1 MASPFDEFWNSID
14 SQQEKNMIDE
24 PFEIGKVTSIDPLVI
39 ELEGL
44 PLYKNNLY
52 INPYLLEWDE
62 KVNITTSINNEHSH
76 TISTIH
82 HYSKLKKGTKVACYG
97 IEYDDNGKTYQKYCV
112 LEVIENEFFPRR
124 FL

>member
-24 PFEIGKVTSIDPLVI
+24 PFGIGKVTSIDPLVI

-52 INPYLLEWDE
+52 INPYLLAWDE
-62 KVNITTSINNEHSH
+62 EVNISTSVNNEHSH
-76 TISTIH
+76 NVTIIH
-82 HYSKLKKGTKVACYG
+82 HYSKLKVDVRVTYYG
-97 IEYDDNGKTYQKYCV
+97 IDYDKQGETYQKYCV
-112 LEVIENEFFPRR
+112 LGVIE
-124 FL
+124 